1 MYLRLIITSIIGL
14 YSIRILLREL
24 GTNDYGLY
32 AIIGGV
38 VAILNVMS
46 TSLIST
52 SNRFLAVEI
61 GKKDNLETNNVFN
74 SLLFLHFIFS
84 VVFLIMLEIIGKWY
98 VQNQLNIE
106 TNKIPDALFILR
118 CSAVSIFFST
128 VIMPYEGLI
137 TVKEKFNVKAIIE
150 ILNSALNLIAVLLL
164 IFYSG
169 NKIQLY
175 AIGTLFIRFV
185 ISAIY
190 YFYCRVNFKE
200 LTLLRIK
207 LNELNLKPIT
217 GFFGWQLVYVFGNA
231 ISRQGSAIILN
242 SFFGTSLN
250 AAFGIANRINE
261 FLFSFVKNLNQ
272 VAVPQIVKNH
282 SGGDENKSLVL
293 VYKLSKY
300 TYFIILLLAFPIII
314 SIDSILN
321 IWLGQYPP
329 YTIWFVILLIVT
341 GLISSLESGFDAF
354 IDATGKIGK
363 TKIYYSIIFISVLPI
378 IYLLFY
384 LGFEPYWVTIIF
396 ILGEIVFMNLQIS
409 ILTNLSNFKRKTYF
423 KETLVPTFLVTVS
436 VLPQFFLRQI
446 FNDSLLSLII
456 KSIISVLSTL
466 LVIFYLG
473 LDKTEKE
480 TILSKLSIKTIFNK

>member
-175 AIGTLFIRFV
+175 AIGTLFI
-185 ISAIY
+185 
-190 YFYCRVNFKE
+190 
-200 LTLLRIK
+200 
-207 LNELNLKPIT
+207 
-217 GFFGWQLVYVFGNA
+217 
-231 ISRQGSAIILN
+231 
-242 SFFGTSLN
+242 
-250 AAFGIANRINE
+250 
-261 FLFSFVKNLNQ
+261 
-272 VAVPQIVKNH
+272 
-282 SGGDENKSLVL
+282 
-293 VYKLSKY
+293 
-300 TYFIILLLAFPIII
+300 
-314 SIDSILN
+314 
-321 IWLGQYPP
+321 
-329 YTIWFVILLIVT
+329 
-341 GLISSLESGFDAF
+341 
-354 IDATGKIGK
+354 
-363 TKIYYSIIFISVLPI
+363 
-378 IYLLFY
+378 
-384 LGFEPYWVTIIF
+384 
-396 ILGEIVFMNLQIS
+396 
-409 ILTNLSNFKRKTYF
+409 
-423 KETLVPTFLVTVS
+423 
-436 VLPQFFLRQI
+436 
-446 FNDSLLSLII
+446 
-456 KSIISVLSTL
+456 
-466 LVIFYLG
+466 
-473 LDKTEKE
+473 
-480 TILSKLSIKTIFNK
+480 